1 MARLIQILVV
11 LVLVGIVFAAAAG
24 VLLYVISDGR
34 PVNFVQKEITRL
46 SLAGRQDA
54 LSTPVGTDTSPIR
67 FAVNSGDTPPAV
79 ARNLFNANLISDPD
93 LYVDYAFVSG
103 LDVEMEA
110 GVYFPDQSMTI
121 PQIAQMLTDS
131 RSSFIPFR
139 ILEGWRIEE
148 VAEAINSSELFG
160 FTGADFLT
168 MVGPGAP
175 LDTPIA
181 AEFAGLVG
189 LPPGASW
196 EGFLFPDTYQ
206 LPPQITPAGLRDL
219 LLETFQE
226 KTGPQVAQGAAAQGL
241 TIYDVVTLASI
252 TERESVR
259 PDEDPRIAGVYSNRL
274 SISMKLDADP
284 TVQYG
289 IGYQNGTWW
298 PQITQD
304 DYTNAV
310 SDYNTYLIP
319 GLPPGPIANP
329 GLSAILAAAS
339 PEDHEFLFFRA
350 ACDGSGY
357 HNFAYTFEEHLA
369 NGC

>member
-1 MARLIQILVV
+1 MTRLVQIILVLA
-11 LVLVGIVFAAAAG
+11 LVVFIFAVAAG
-24 VLLYVISDGR
+24 VLLYLISDGQ
-34 PVNFVQKEITRL
+34 PVNFVLKEITRL

-54 LSTPVGTDTSPIR
+54 LNTPVGADTSPIR
-67 FAVNSGDTPPAV
+67 FTVNPGDTPPAV
-79 ARNLFNANLISDPD
+79 AQNLLEASLISDPD

-121 PQIAQMLTDS
+121 PQIARMLTDS

-148 VAEAINSSELFG
+148 IAEAIDRSGLFG
-160 FTGADFLT
+160 FTGSDFLT
-168 MVGPGAP
+168 VVGPGAP
-175 LDTPIA
+175 VDEPLVSQ
-181 AEFAGLVG
+181 FAGQVG
-189 LPPGASW
+189 LPPGASL

-206 LPPQITPAGLRDL
+206 LPPQITPSGLRDL
-219 LLETFQE
+219 LLETFQQ
-226 KTGPQVAQGAAAQGL
+226 KTGSQVALGAAAQGL
-241 TIYDVVTLASI
+241 SVYEVVTLASI

-274 SISMKLDADP
+274 RISMKLDADP

-339 PEDHEFLFFRA
+339 PEDHDFLYFRA